1 MHKLKA
7 YVRNKARPEGSIA
20 EGYIDNECLLFCSLY
35 YNNTKTIWNR
45 PERNYDVDVPAS
57 KNNVSVFQPAFR
69 CLGRRIMDELSD
81 TDWEKLRWYV
91 VNNCIELQP
100 YLRYLQSFVHQYIE

>member
-20 EGYIDNECLLFCSLY
+20 EGYIDNECLMFCSLY
-35 YNNTKTIWNR
+35 YNDTETIWNR
-45 PERNYDVDVPAS
+45 LERIYDVDVHTRE
-57 KNNVSVFQPAFR
+57 NNVSVFQPAFR
-69 CLGRRIMDELSD
+69 GLGRQNMDELSD

-91 VNNCIELQP
+91 VNNSVELQP
-100 YLRYLQSFVHQYIE
+100 YLR